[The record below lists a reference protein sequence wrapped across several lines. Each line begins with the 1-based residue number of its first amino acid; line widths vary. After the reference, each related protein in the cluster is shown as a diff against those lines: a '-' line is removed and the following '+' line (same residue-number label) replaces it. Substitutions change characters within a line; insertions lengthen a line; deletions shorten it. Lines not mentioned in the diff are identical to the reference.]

1 MSEVKRPTARP
12 LSPHLQVYAWSPSM
26 AVSTLHRL
34 TGLALTAG
42 TLLLTWCLVA
52 LASGPE
58 AYGVFASF
66 LSSLFGKVILIA
78 FTWALFQHLMSGL
91 RHLLM
96 DTGAGLQIE
105 TSRKLSLFT
114 FVGSFGLT
122 ALVWAIALSA

>member
-1 MSEVKRPTARP
+1 MV
-12 LSPHLQVYAWSPSM
+12 
-26 AVSTLHRL
+26 VSTLHRL
-34 TGLALTAG
+34 TGIALTAG
-42 TLLLTWCLVA
+42 TLLLTWGLVA

-58 AYGVFASF
+58 AYGVFAGF
-66 LSSLFGKVILIA
+66 LSSILGKIVLVG

-105 TSRKLSLFT
+105 TSRKLSLLT

-122 ALVWAIALSA
+122 ALVWVIALSF

>member
-1 MSEVKRPTARP
+1 
-12 LSPHLQVYAWSPSM
+12 M

-42 TLLLTWCLVA
+42 TLLLTWGLVA

-58 AYGVFASF
+58 AYGIFAGF